1 MDTISLI
8 INKNKDTRL
17 TVACSILR
25 LLSSYP
31 VRVQVSRWFQRT
43 LSDSKY
49 RVVFCD
55 DEQLYNQADLM
66 IVLGGDGSIMKSAGR
81 CRGHEIPVLG
91 VNMGR
96 VGYLAEIDPDEVD
109 KLHGLFNGS
118 YLIEKHMMICAQV
131 RRSNAVIR
139 RMPPAVNDCV
149 VSNGTVSHM
158 VNIELRCDGN
168 FISNYHSDGLIVAT
182 PTGSTAYSLSA
193 GGPVV
198 DPKMNCMCITPV
210 CSHSLMTRPMVVAPG
225 SVIEIK
231 NVSQRENNTYLTVD
245 GTQNFKLIYGDVVRI
260 TRSEQV
266 MKMVR
271 FQEHGFYSVLNRK
284 FAEQN
289 P

>member
-1 MDTISLI
+1 
-8 INKNKDTRL
+8 
-17 TVACSILR
+17 
-25 LLSSYP
+25 
-31 VRVQVSRWFQRT
+31 
-43 LSDSKY
+43 
-49 RVVFCD
+49 
-55 DEQLYNQADLM
+55 
-66 IVLGGDGSIMKSAGR
+66 
-81 CRGHEIPVLG
+81 
-91 VNMGR
+91 
-96 VGYLAEIDPDEVD
+96 
-109 KLHGLFNGS
+109 
-118 YLIEKHMMICAQV
+118 
-131 RRSNAVIR
+131 
-139 RMPPAVNDCV
+139 
-149 VSNGTVSHM
+149 M